1 MLTTFEYLFFVLFTI
16 FAFTKAL
23 SYGIYEI
30 KQENNKIGGIFVILV
45 GLFASI
51 ISNVALFFNKLSF

>member
-1 MLTTFEYLFFVLFTI
+1 MLTAFEYVFFVLFTI
-16 FAFTKAL
+16 FAFIKVL

-30 KQENNKIGGIFVILV
+30 KQENNKVSGIFIILF

-51 ISNVALFFNKLSF
+51 ISNVTLILNK